1 MPTFDTPAP
10 ISAVIEFEVGDLR
23 IVAGDRP
30 DTKVDVRPTNPA
42 KASDV
47 TAAEQTR
54 VEYANGNLLVKG
66 PKGRKYLGFR
76 GDNESIDITIELPS
90 GSRVQAE
97 AGVVAIRAQG
107 VLGECRVK
115 TGVGDVRLEQVGAL
129 QVKSGAGDITVDR
142 AAGQAD
148 VTTGSGAVR
157 VGVIDG
163 SAVVKDSNGNIW
175 LGEVGGD
182 LRVTAT
188 NGEISVDRAHS
199 TVVAKNANGDVRLGQ
214 VETGAVSAHT
224 ARGSLEIGVRT
235 GVAAWLDLNTQFGTV
250 HNNLVASDAPPP
262 GDASVEVRARTA
274 FGDVT
279 IYRTG
284 AAGPSNG
291 RPGGPA

>member
-23 IVAGDRP
+23 VVASDRA
-30 DTKVDVRPTNPA
+30 DTQVDVRPTNPA
-42 KASDV
+42 KEPDV

-66 PKGRKYLGFR
+66 PKGRKYFSLR
-76 GDNESIDITIELPS
+76 GDSESIDITIELPS
-90 GSRVQAE
+90 GSRLQAE

-107 VLGECRVK
+107 VLGECRLK

-142 AAGQAD
+142 AAGQAE

-163 SAVVKDSNGNIW
+163 GAVVKDSNGNIW

-182 LRVTAT
+182 LRLTAT
-188 NGEISVDRAHS
+188 NGEISVDRARS
-199 TVVAKNANGDVRLGQ
+199 TVVAKNANGNVRLGE
-214 VETGAVSAHT
+214 VGSGAVSAQT

-235 GVAAWLDLNTQFGTV
+235 GVAAWLDLSTQFGTV
-250 HNNLVASDAPPP
+250 HNGLDTSEAPAP

-279 IYRTG
+279 VYRTG
-284 AAGPSNG
+284 ASPSND
-291 RPGGPA
+291 RVEGPA